1 MLLIIFVYSIYYYT
15 SVNFCKKILFFTMR
29 RESQCM
35 VERHCTFFSHDFSLH
50 SKTNIL
56 IVRAAQTQRKTGWI
70 KRRNGIRRRRRE
82 KCGSDIYVRRFR
94 RDRPEENL
102 RRFYFPSLECP
113 SLSPSFVCISSA
125 AIHSRRLSRT
135 TEAPSQLRSECNHL
149 GCRDSMRIQIR
160 LARFSFRSAYVSDF
174 ILIMA
179 P

>member
-1 MLLIIFVYSIYYYT
+1 MLLIIFMYSIYYYT
-15 SVNFCKKILFFTMR
+15 SVNFCKNILFLQCVENHNAWLESTVLSFRTIFPFIQKPIFWSFALHKRSGNRMDKEKKWNKEKEK
-29 RESQCM
+29 REMC
-35 VERHCTFFSHDFSLH
+35 
-50 SKTNIL
+50 
-56 IVRAAQTQRKTGWI
+56 
-70 KRRNGIRRRRRE
+70 
-82 KCGSDIYVRRFR
+82 SDIYVRRFR

-102 RRFYFPSLECP
+102 PRFYFPSLECP

-149 GCRDSMRIQIR
+149 GCRDSVRIQIQ